1 MKQFK
6 RTFLA
11 LAATVLLGAS
21 TASAGIGLSQ
31 AQPGAS
37 ENFDSMWDAATASG
51 TLTMPANW
59 RVDRNLTAPRRI
71 NAWTDCTPTLM
82 YQGGINLAS
91 NAKNGTW
98 NFGPDNSDRAIGG
111 LTTTVDGGT
120 RGVSVI
126 AQLSNTDPTA
136 IITNLTLS
144 YNIEKYRKGDNPAGF
159 AVQVYTSFDGTRWTA
174 AGNDFLTILPPDD
187 ATAGATVV
195 PISVTSVTGKTLRT
209 HVEPGKDLYVAWNI
223 SVATGTT
230 ANKAQGLAVDDISI
244 SATFADSDPDWKD
257 PTEPEINHSGIYIR
271 GELNGWTADEEWE
284 FNKLSETTFEL
295 KNKTISGAFK
305 VADAAWSAACNY
317 GSNGT
322 NITMGEPYA
331 LTGGE
336 DPGNISCGNNSYPCS
351 RVLLTLDG
359 DSYTL
364 LLEPDDSTAGLTS
377 VYMVGDFNAWNYM
390 STAGELRLDE
400 ADGLFKGTVTMTAG
414 EGGLSHWRIYQR
426 TAMAGAWGLDAD
438 ATASSLSGKL
448 TAGRKGNAAVAPG
461 TYAVSFN
468 LADGSYSFTAMEA
481 TPASLQLHPASAV
494 LTPTLPQSVRVLS
507 LNNSLIYYNNQAA
520 MFNDIAAA
528 AGIDANWTMHT
539 LLGKSLAT
547 HWDEGDGLAEDGM
560 PGAKMLVRSEP
571 WTHIILQEQSSLPR
585 TSPATFRA
593 NVERWVNYIRQNCP
607 NPNATI
613 IIPVNWAYYG
623 DWGNFTAYNRLFM
636 EAYRAVADEFG
647 LVICP
652 VMSAYQTMYDQNG
665 ADGLAPWFQDD
676 RHPTD
681 LSTYMAA
688 CMEYGL
694 IMNVDPTTINSH
706 PAVVTDAQAADMR
719 SRAAAA
725 LAACTQTV
733 DNANV
738 TVRFAGKVIDSFG
751 MEMSDQPV
759 SYTLSSDAA
768 NISADGV
775 FTAPATPAVYTV
787 TASAAGF
794 TATST
799 VVVAEH
805 VTEVVALP
813 SVGLSAD
820 NTDYQQNFDAM
831 GDAAD
836 AKVPEGW
843 RIART
848 YSPREVGSFQGAVEN
863 TMYAGG
869 ISLPSN
875 AKNGLWN
882 FGANDANDRALGGI
896 TTGVDGGTRAV
907 NVYAHF
913 VNNGRKTLE
922 NFNIS
927 YNVEKYRDGNN
938 SAGFTV
944 RLYTSPD
951 GRNWTEA
958 GVDFVSEFPA
968 SSATKGAEIVP
979 IETKAV
985 SGTLPGSLQPG
996 CDLFLAWNI
1005 SATSG
1010 SNCASAPALA
1020 IDDFALTSAVETVPE
1035 YKWHIYIEDKTGYES
1050 MGVYAYGD
1058 REIWGAWPG
1067 QAPIDVTT
1075 VEGVEY
1081 KVFGHDED
1089 SGNFNLIVNNW
1100 NHSLQLPDYP
1110 IVGGRDYWF
1119 EATAT
1124 ALTEKSSGV
1133 DTAVVPAEE
1142 YPVEYFT
1149 LQGVRI
1155 SNPGTGLYIRRQ
1167 GPAVSKIYIR

>member
-1 MKQFK
+1 MKHF
-6 RTFLA
+6 A
-11 LAATVLLGAS
+11 LLVALIALLNSCVADD
-21 TASAGIGLSQ
+21 AL
-31 AQPGAS
+31 PRV
-37 ENFDSMWDAATASG
+37 DAA
-51 TLTMPANW
+51 L
-59 RVDRNLTAPRRI
+59 
-71 NAWTDCTPTLM
+71 
-82 YQGGINLAS
+82 
-91 NAKNGTW
+91 
-98 NFGPDNSDRAIGG
+98 
-111 LTTTVDGGT
+111 
-120 RGVSVI
+120 RG
-126 AQLSNTDPTA
+126 
-136 IITNLTLS
+136 
-144 YNIEKYRKGDNPAGF
+144 
-159 AVQVYTSFDGTRWTA
+159 
-174 AGNDFLTILPPDD
+174 
-187 ATAGATVV
+187 
-195 PISVTSVTGKTLRT
+195 
-209 HVEPGKDLYVAWNI
+209 
-223 SVATGTT
+223 
-230 ANKAQGLAVDDISI
+230 
-244 SATFADSDPDWKD
+244 
-257 PTEPEINHSGIYIR
+257 
-271 GELNGWTADEEWE
+271 
-284 FNKLSETTFEL
+284 
-295 KNKTISGAFK
+295 
-305 VADAAWSAACNY
+305 ADAAAVRAMDAADSCARAARALP
-317 GSNGT
+317 
-322 NITMGEPYA
+322 EPGRRFDGLLDAAGMYA
-331 LTGGE
+331 SLDLEKSLQYIREAEVLAAET
-336 DPGNISCGNNSYPCS
+336 DCG
-351 RVLLTLDG
+351 
-359 DSYTL
+359 
-364 LLEPDDSTAGLTS
+364 PDATTIAR
-377 VYMVGDFNAWNYM
+377 
-390 STAGELRLDE
+390 LRL
-400 ADGLFKGTVTMTAG
+400 
-414 EGGLSHWRIYQR
+414 
-426 TAMAGAWGLDAD
+426 
-438 ATASSLSGKL
+438 
-448 TAGRKGNAAVAPG
+448 
-461 TYAVSFN
+461 
-468 LADGSYSFTAMEA
+468 
-481 TPASLQLHPASAV
+481 ASLY
-494 LTPTLPQSVRVLS
+494 
-507 LNNSLIYYNNQAA
+507 NSQAA

-719 SRAAAA
+719 ARAAAA

-996 CDLFLAWNI
+996 CDIFLAWNI

-1010 SNCASAPALA
+1010 SNCAGAPALA

-1149 LQGVRI
+1149 LQGVRV

>member
-126 AQLSNTDPTA
+126 AQLSNTDPAA

-187 ATAGATVV
+187 ATAGASVV

-244 SATFADSDPDWKD
+244 NATFADSDPDWKD

-461 TYAVSFN
+461 T
-468 LADGSYSFTAMEA
+468 
-481 TPASLQLHPASAV
+481 
-494 LTPTLPQSVRVLS
+494 
-507 LNNSLIYYNNQAA
+507 
-520 MFNDIAAA
+520 
-528 AGIDANWTMHT
+528 
-539 LLGKSLAT
+539 
-547 HWDEGDGLAEDGM
+547 
-560 PGAKMLVRSEP
+560 
-571 WTHIILQEQSSLPR
+571 
-585 TSPATFRA
+585 
-593 NVERWVNYIRQNCP
+593 
-607 NPNATI
+607 
-613 IIPVNWAYYG
+613 
-623 DWGNFTAYNRLFM
+623 
-636 EAYRAVADEFG
+636 
-647 LVICP
+647 
-652 VMSAYQTMYDQNG
+652 
-665 ADGLAPWFQDD
+665 
-676 RHPTD
+676 
-681 LSTYMAA
+681 
-688 CMEYGL
+688 
-694 IMNVDPTTINSH
+694 
-706 PAVVTDAQAADMR
+706 
-719 SRAAAA
+719 
-725 LAACTQTV
+725 
-733 DNANV
+733 
-738 TVRFAGKVIDSFG
+738 
-751 MEMSDQPV
+751 
-759 SYTLSSDAA
+759 
-768 NISADGV
+768 
-775 FTAPATPAVYTV
+775 
-787 TASAAGF
+787 
-794 TATST
+794 
-799 VVVAEH
+799 
-805 VTEVVALP
+805 
-813 SVGLSAD
+813 
-820 NTDYQQNFDAM
+820 
-831 GDAAD
+831 
-836 AKVPEGW
+836 
-843 RIART
+843 
-848 YSPREVGSFQGAVEN
+848 
-863 TMYAGG
+863 
-869 ISLPSN
+869 
-875 AKNGLWN
+875 
-882 FGANDANDRALGGI
+882 
-896 TTGVDGGTRAV
+896 
-907 NVYAHF
+907 
-913 VNNGRKTLE
+913 
-922 NFNIS
+922 
-927 YNVEKYRDGNN
+927 
-938 SAGFTV
+938 
-944 RLYTSPD
+944 
-951 GRNWTEA
+951 
-958 GVDFVSEFPA
+958 
-968 SSATKGAEIVP
+968 
-979 IETKAV
+979 
-985 SGTLPGSLQPG
+985 
-996 CDLFLAWNI
+996 
-1005 SATSG
+1005 
-1010 SNCASAPALA
+1010 
-1020 IDDFALTSAVETVPE
+1020 
-1035 YKWHIYIEDKTGYES
+1035 
-1050 MGVYAYGD
+1050 
-1058 REIWGAWPG
+1058 
-1067 QAPIDVTT
+1067 
-1075 VEGVEY
+1075 
-1081 KVFGHDED
+1081 
-1089 SGNFNLIVNNW
+1089 
-1100 NHSLQLPDYP
+1100 
-1110 IVGGRDYWF
+1110 
-1119 EATAT
+1119 
-1124 ALTEKSSGV
+1124 
-1133 DTAVVPAEE
+1133 
-1142 YPVEYFT
+1142 
-1149 LQGVRI
+1149 
-1155 SNPGTGLYIRRQ
+1155 
-1167 GPAVSKIYIR
+1167 